1 MKMEL
6 MPLGPP
12 SQAMEAILACNS
24 VSSRFG
30 LALSAEQAL
39 ALAEARQDALAQAGR
54 VEFSGGIL
62 ESLIFAFCD
71 SPYIEQETYAET
83 LEELARL
90 FYTFKSETL
99 DQVPDYE
106 LIDAMK
112 AAFDGPPCYG
122 SLELLGGK
130 VLTNLARKE
139 RFRGLDDADEEEDA
153 GEEEDGDA

>member
-1 MKMEL
+1 MKLAL
-6 MPLGPP
+6 MPFAPP

-30 LALSAEQAL
+30 LALSAGQAL
-39 ALAEARQDALAQAGR
+39 ALAEARQDALAQTGR

-130 VLTNLARKE
+130 VLTALARKE
-139 RFRGLDDADEEEDA
+139 RFRGLEDDEQEEA
-153 GEEEDGDA
+153 EEREDGDA